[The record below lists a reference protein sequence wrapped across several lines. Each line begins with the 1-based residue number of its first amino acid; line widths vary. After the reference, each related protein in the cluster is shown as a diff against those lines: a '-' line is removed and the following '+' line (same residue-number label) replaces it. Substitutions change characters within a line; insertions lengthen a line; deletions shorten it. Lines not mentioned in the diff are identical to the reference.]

1 MSTKKQDS
9 NKIQT
14 KGSVRIEVVRQQKN
28 AYYLAKYLRAKT
40 NKDMSY
46 IISTRIKYL
55 NGLWIPVTEIR
66 ELPEIQI
73 HHDLTESEEEFL
85 KKIDI
90 ENIEG

>member
-1 MSTKKQDS
+1 MPTKKEGN

-14 KGSVRIEVVRQQKN
+14 KEAIRSEMIRQQKQ

-40 NKDMSY
+40 NRDMSY
-46 IISTRIKYL
+46 IISTSVKFK
-55 NGLWIPVTEIR
+55 NGFWIPVTEIR

-73 HHDLTESEEEFL
+73 HHNLTESEEEFL

-90 ENIEG
+90 ENIED

>member
-1 MSTKKQDS
+1 MTTKKEFV
-9 NKIQT
+9 NKTQS
-14 KGSVRIEVVRQQKN
+14 KESVRSEIVRQQKN

-46 IISTRIKYL
+46 VISTRIEFK
-55 NGLWIPVTEIR
+55 NGIWIPVTEIK

>member
-1 MSTKKQDS
+1 MPTKKQFV
-9 NKIQT
+9 NKVQT
-14 KGSVRIEVVRQQKN
+14 KESVRSEIVRQQKN
-28 AYYLAKYLRAKT
+28 AYYLAKHLLAKAP
-40 NKDMSY
+40 KGMSY
-46 IISTRIKYL
+46 IVSTRIKFL
-55 NGLWIPVTEIR
+55 NGLWIPVTEIQ